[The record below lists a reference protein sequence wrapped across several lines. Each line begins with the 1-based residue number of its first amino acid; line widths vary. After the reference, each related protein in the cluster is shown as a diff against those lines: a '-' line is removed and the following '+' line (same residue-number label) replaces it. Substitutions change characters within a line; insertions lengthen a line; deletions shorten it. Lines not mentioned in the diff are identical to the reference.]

1 MANTFTGLIQVMYA
15 AMQVVSRERVGFIG
29 SVSMEALAERVG
41 LNQPITSPIV
51 GEQANENIVPGN
63 TSPEG
68 TDLAPEMVELR
79 ITKQRKQS
87 FHLTGEEYMSLMSS
101 GTWAPITQARI
112 EQAIRALVNEV
123 EADLAGQYVYAS
135 RAYGTAGTVPF
146 GTANDLSDLTQV
158 VRILDDNGA
167 PMSGRSLVL
176 SSAANANL
184 LGKQPAFHKVNE
196 AGTDM
201 MRRRAMYEA
210 EFGAYVGV
218 SRQLKE
224 HVASTGVAGVL
235 VNMAGGVPIGTTA
248 IPVDG
253 AGAGETLVAGDLATL
268 ASDENNYVVAAAH
281 AASFTTLNI
290 GKPGLEQHAA
300 NNAAITMGGTDY
312 TPSVAFSRDAI
323 HLAMRL
329 PALPPEGDM
338 GTHMM
343 LPDPYSGMMFELSHY
358 PQYRQASYEV
368 SVCWGVV
375 SPNPQHMALL
385 LG

>member
-29 SVSMEALAERVG
+29 AVSMEALAERAG

-51 GEQANENIVPGN
+51 GEEANADIVPGN
-63 TSPEG
+63 VSPEG
-68 TDLAPEMVELR
+68 TDLNPTMVELR
-79 ITKQRKQS
+79 ISKQRKQS

-112 EQAIRALVNEV
+112 EQAIRKLVNEV
-123 EADLAGQYVYAS
+123 EADLAAEYVYAS
-135 RAYGTAGTVPF
+135 RAYGTAGTAPF
-146 GTANDLSDLTQV
+146 GTANDLSDLTQTM
-158 VRILDDNGA
+158 RILDDNGA

-201 MRRRAMYEA
+201 MRRRALYEM

-224 HVASTGVAGVL
+224 HVASAALAGVMLNGGEPVGETAL
-235 VNMAGGVPIGTTA
+235 V
-248 IPVDG
+248 VDG
-253 AGAGETLVAGDLATL
+253 AGSSETQKAGDFVTL
-268 ASDENNYVVAAAH
+268 AGDESKYVIAADA

-290 GKPGLEQHAA
+290 GKPGLQEAGGD
-300 NNAAITMGGTDY
+300 NTAITGNTANY
-312 TPSVAFSRDAI
+312 VPSVAFSRDAI

-338 GTHMM
+338 GTHMS

-358 PQYRQASYEV
+358 PQYRQASYEIAA
-368 SVCWGVV
+368 CWGVL